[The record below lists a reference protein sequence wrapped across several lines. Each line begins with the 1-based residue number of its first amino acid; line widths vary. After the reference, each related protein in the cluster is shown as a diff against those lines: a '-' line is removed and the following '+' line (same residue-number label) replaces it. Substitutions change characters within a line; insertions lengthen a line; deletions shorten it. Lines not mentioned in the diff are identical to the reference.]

1 MSTIEIHQ
9 IDSTILKRKR
19 KIRVFLPS
27 AVTAEPTRRFKL
39 LIQQDA
45 QMAFTE
51 RDRDLP
57 YGSWGIDEWVERLAA
72 EGVIDPPIVVAVD
85 NSPARMREYFPLSD
99 EFKLY
104 ERFVL
109 EELLPWIRG
118 NYRVQEGPAST
129 ALMGSSM
136 GGLVSFALALN
147 HQNLFGAAACL
158 SPWFE
163 VENNRYVHDVLK
175 NVQEKPALRVYLDS
189 GIRDWRDLD
198 DGHRGMLMARKE
210 LLRLG
215 FREGDDLQVFVD
227 TWFPTM
233 RDLESSLVKE
243 DKRTIA
249 LSNQHNEFQWRRR
262 LRAPLEFLFAR
273 TDARLS

>member
-1 MSTIEIHQ
+1 MSTIGTHQ
-9 IDSTILKRKR
+9 FDSAILKRRR
-19 KIRVFLPS
+19 KVRVFLPS
-27 AVTAEPTRRFKL
+27 EYAANPAKRFRF

-45 QMAFTE
+45 QMAFTV
-51 RDRDLP
+51 RDAELP
-57 YGSWGIDEWVERLAA
+57 YGSWGIDEWIGKLAT

-85 NSPARMREYFPLSD
+85 NSPSRMREYFPLSD

-109 EELLPWIRG
+109 EELLPWIHA
-118 NYRVQEGPAST
+118 NHRVLDGPENAS
-129 ALMGSSM
+129 LMGSSM

-147 HQNLFGAAACL
+147 HQGFFGSAACL

-163 VENNRYVHDVLK
+163 VENNQYVHDVLK
-175 NVQEKPALRVYLDS
+175 KVQKKPALRIYLDS

-198 DGHRGMLMARKE
+198 DGHRGMLLARKE

-215 FREGDDLQVFVD
+215 FREGDDLQVIVD

-233 RDLESSLVKE
+233 GDFTNSSVKD
-243 DKRTIA
+243 DKREAA
-249 LSNQHNEFQWRRR
+249 LTNQHNEFQWRRR
-262 LRAPLEFLFAR
+262 MRAPLEFLFR
-273 TDARLS
+273 KQ